1 MSSVNCLTLVDKGVF
16 NLFRINERR
25 QRRDTDNKKLAYLLD
40 LKTIALE
47 DLAFGYSLGQVMI
60 NTRFSSI
67 RIAVTSAMVKR
78 LTIKKRYI
86 QRIPVRILLS
96 G

>member
-1 MSSVNCLTLVDKGVF
+1 MTDGWLILDLF
-16 NLFRINERR
+16 NRINERK

-47 DLAFGYSLGQVMI
+47 DLAFGYSLGQVQTDNKKHNNI
-60 NTRFSSI
+60 FSMTAILHFYSI
-67 RIAVTSAMVKR
+67 QK
-78 LTIKKRYI
+78 
-86 QRIPVRILLS
+86 